1 MDRSRRKATNRPPS
15 GSSKVEGR
23 RSDQV
28 APEARVRTF
37 ELRSCTL
44 RDREALSRCAGTI
57 YPRRLES
64 TPALTRTGNP
74 FRS

>member
-1 MDRSRRKATNRPPS
+1 M
-15 GSSKVEGR
+15 
-23 RSDQV
+23 
-28 APEARVRTF
+28 RTF